1 MNTANYIH
9 KVGRVVELVD
19 TPVLGTG
26 FERSEGSNPFSPTKS
41 NYWVNLVAQGVA
53 LWVICCIAVKRKYVI
68 KDLLNKDW
76 S

>member
-9 KVGRVVELVD
+9 KSGRVVELVD

-26 FERSEGSNPFSPTKS
+26 FVRSEGSNPFSPTRS

-53 LWVICCIAVKRKYVI
+53 L
-68 KDLLNKDW
+68 
-76 S
+76 

>member
-9 KVGRVVELVD
+9 KSRRVVELVD

-26 FERSEGSNPFSPTKS
+26 FVRSEGSNPFSPTRS

-53 LWVICCIAVKRKYVI
+53 L
-68 KDLLNKDW
+68 
-76 S
+76 

>member
-41 NYWVNLVAQGVA
+41 NYWVNLVARGVA

>member
-9 KVGRVVELVD
+9 TKGRVVELVD

-26 FERSEGSNPFSPTKS
+26 FARSVGSNPISPTRS

-53 LWVICCIAVKRKYVI
+53 L
-68 KDLLNKDW
+68 
-76 S
+76 